1 MIKDIRLLIEFASV
15 VQAGSFSKAAK
26 DLGVAQPWLSVQ
38 VRKLE
43 DQLGVQLLDRSHG
56 KIQLT
61 RWGKDILEIALPL
74 SFHAKEALTR
84 VAAIANK
91 APESVRL
98 GVSLGSGVNQIAA
111 VLIEK
116 AGLNHLN
123 SDLSIEWGISIA
135 LMDRLRQGA
144 VDMALIVGSAPNE
157 DIEAIPI
164 CSVHL
169 DLMVRADDPLAS
181 KTVIKPGDLAGR
193 MVSSFPRDSNPEI
206 YDLLFGS
213 LSNDG
218 ITIDRFPDLG
228 INAEGNPDLWPE
240 LYVKLSLSTSILQ
253 PTPIPGVVR
262 IYFDIEQNLELS
274 LARPKGELHGV
285 VRRKLWASAEEF
297 KKE

>member
-84 VAAIANK
+84 IAAITNK
-91 APESVRL
+91 AKESVRL
-98 GVSLGSGVNQIAA
+98 GVSLGTGVNQIAA

-123 SDLSIEWGISIA
+123 SDLSIEMGISIA

-144 VDMALIVGSAPNE
+144 VDMALIVDSVPNE

-169 DLMVRADDPLAS
+169 DLMVREDDPLAS
-181 KTVIKPGDLAGR
+181 KTVIKPSDLAGR
-193 MVSSFPRDSNPEI
+193 IISSFPRDSISGI
-206 YDLLFGS
+206 YDLLFER
-213 LSNDG
+213 LFNDG
-218 ITIDRFPDLG
+218 ITVDRFPDLG
-228 INAEGNPDLWPE
+228 INAESNPDLWPE
-240 LYVKLSLSTSILQ
+240 LHIKLSLSNSLLK
-253 PTPIPGVVR
+253 PTPIPGAVR
-262 IYFDIEQNLELS
+262 IHFDIEQNLELS
-274 LARPKGELHGV
+274 LVRPKGELLGV
-285 VRRKLWASAEEF
+285 VRRKLWSAAQEF